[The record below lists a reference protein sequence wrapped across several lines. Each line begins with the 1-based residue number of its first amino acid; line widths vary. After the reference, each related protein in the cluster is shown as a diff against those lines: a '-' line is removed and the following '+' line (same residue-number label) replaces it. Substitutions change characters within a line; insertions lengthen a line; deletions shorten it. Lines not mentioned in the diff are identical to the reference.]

1 MHGTFSTVWPK
12 TASLSPRPFPC
23 LCWRPFT
30 TAPLASPERKG
41 AALSRPTDLA
51 RLLAELDAE
60 ADLPHRH
67 LWLIHLL
74 EWVRGDRDSVPGATA
89 RLQLFLDAVEAR
101 PELRARLQA
110 WWAQLVDTVD
120 ITTLLADFGFAP
132 RTAFCERAGGAP
144 AHQVAAGHAGHDR
157 CV

>member
-1 MHGTFSTVWPK
+1 M
-12 TASLSPRPFPC
+12 
-23 LCWRPFT
+23 
-30 TAPLASPERKG
+30 
-41 AALSRPTDLA
+41 SRPNDLT

-89 RLQLFLDAVEAR
+89 RMQLFLDAVEAR

-132 RTAFCERAGGAP
+132 RTAFVSERAARL
-144 AHQVAAGHAGHDR
+144 HT
-157 CV
+157 

>member
-1 MHGTFSTVWPK
+1 M
-12 TASLSPRPFPC
+12 
-23 LCWRPFT
+23 
-30 TAPLASPERKG
+30 
-41 AALSRPTDLA
+41 SRPTDLA
-51 RLLAELDAE
+51 RLLAELDPE

-132 RTAFCERAGGAP
+132 RTAMITEVSERL
-144 AHQVAAGHAGHDR
+144 DR
-157 CV
+157 KSVV